1 MILND
6 FKGYSVV
13 SYFSI
18 YIFYYRTIIIIIIII
33 IIIAD
38 RNLRTAPMTL

>member
-33 IIIAD
+33 AD